1 MVDGGVKVRPGVFEK
16 GSIRL
21 GEVLENILESF
32 RDGSVGAVTLFI
44 GLVRKTSSDGR
55 GVKAL
60 EIEAYKEHADKAIAE
75 ICRQVGEK
83 YGVWVWIGHLM
94 GRFEVG
100 EPLVL
105 VAVAGRSRKEVYP
118 ALREAVERY
127 KHEPAL
133 FKKEVYVDGT
143 YSWIT

>member
-1 MVDGGVKVRPGVFEK
+1 M
-16 GSIRL
+16 
-21 GEVLENILESF
+21 
-32 RDGSVGAVTLFI
+32 
-44 GLVRKTSSDGR
+44 
-55 GVKAL
+55 
-60 EIEAYKEHADKAIAE
+60 
-75 ICRQVGEK
+75 
-83 YGVWVWIGHLM
+83 
-94 GRFEVG
+94 
-100 EPLVL
+100 